1 MKVTE
6 IKVGVKKT
14 RNYQSYESS
23 ITALTSD
30 SDPSIEACFEQLRT
44 LALAEAD
51 NGLDAI
57 ESISKEKKAK
67 AENISKEKKAKAE
80 KFLEEKGFLQ
90 YTNPSKCDRTEHECF
105 KVSLARRR
113 KDDE

>member
-14 RNYQSYESS
+14 KNYQSYESS

-67 AENISKEKKAKAE
+67 AE

-90 YTNPSKCDRTEHECF
+90 YPSPSKCDRTEHECF
-105 KVSLARRR
+105 KMSLARRR